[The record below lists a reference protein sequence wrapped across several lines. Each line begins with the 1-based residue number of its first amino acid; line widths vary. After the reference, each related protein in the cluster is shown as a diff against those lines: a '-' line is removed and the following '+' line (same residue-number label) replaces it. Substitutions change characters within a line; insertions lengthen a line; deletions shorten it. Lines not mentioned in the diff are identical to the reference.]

1 MQSPRPDALDRFEA
15 PGAAGGC
22 RARLARNL
30 VPEAPLDYLTGQM
43 LPALNLAPCPSGSR
57 KLTWTLS
64 PFLSFDTS

>member
-1 MQSPRPDALDRFEA
+1 VQSPRHDALDRFEA
-15 PGAAGGC
+15 SGAAGG
-22 RARLARNL
+22 RRVRPTRTVVL
-30 VPEAPLDYLTGQM
+30 EAPLDYLTGQM